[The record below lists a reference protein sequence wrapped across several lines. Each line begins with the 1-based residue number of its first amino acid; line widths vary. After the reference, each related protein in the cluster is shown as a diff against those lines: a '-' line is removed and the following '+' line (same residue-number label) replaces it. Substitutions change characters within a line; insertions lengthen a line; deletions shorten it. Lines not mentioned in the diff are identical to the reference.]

1 MTADH
6 LSGLKHGVTK
16 ATRTHE
22 GWSAAG
28 SATVSPATAGPGAG
42 RLLSK
47 AACSHHRRFV
57 RPGGRRGSVLRPVQT
72 APPGHSRGAVP
83 NRIHGEGAVVELD
96 HVGKRY
102 GRVAALGDVSLAIQP
117 GQVVALLGPNGAG
130 KTTAVSIMLGLR
142 RPTTGRCRLLG
153 LEPTDLLAR
162 SRCGAMLQESGVP
175 ELLTVREVVR
185 L

>member
-57 RPGGRRGSVLRPVQT
+57 RPGGRRGSVLQPVQT
-72 APPGHSRGAVP
+72 TLQVTPEELHPIDFGFVLLRDRRGF
-83 NRIHGEGAVVELD
+83 
-96 HVGKRY
+96 
-102 GRVAALGDVSLAIQP
+102 
-117 GQVVALLGPNGAG
+117 
-130 KTTAVSIMLGLR
+130 
-142 RPTTGRCRLLG
+142 
-153 LEPTDLLAR
+153 
-162 SRCGAMLQESGVP
+162 
-175 ELLTVREVVR
+175 VR
-185 L
+185 LATAPSTGSSAWSRTSAGDR